1 MAAKQQHAVVLVLG
15 GLAAG
20 LSGRGLCNGSLLV
33 NLLTLMAMHGVV
45 NIFLGKIG
53 KIIPKLFGKW
63 SNSSSYFPTGQN
75 SLELLVLASITSFTP
90 FGCR

>member
-45 NIFLGKIG
+45 NIF
-53 KIIPKLFGKW
+53 
-63 SNSSSYFPTGQN
+63 
-75 SLELLVLASITSFTP
+75 FT
-90 FGCR
+90 